1 LNYIYKI
8 KLYFIKK
15 IKKNIFHYFF
25 YKNEKNFFFHF
36 YKKNNEKYFF
46 LRNFI
51 KNSKKKSFFFFK
63 QYFQHMHFLRKL
75 NKRFFG
81 FKSRLK
87 KKRAFELFKEKFLPI
102 IYITLYKS
110 LKRRNFLSF
119 IKKNKKKAFIRHFFT
134 FIYNLKNNNKLITRK
149 YFLKKKKL
157 LKSYRIMKKL
167 NTFYYIP
174 DTEKT
179 RNQVFKRF
187 KRSVF
192 RKFYKRKLRKKKRRV
207 IGLYFNLSVYNHRN
221 RYKHRMKMLALKNS
235 ITPRFH
241 FLKKNNYKTIN
252 LKKLDINYKKVPFF
266 VKRRY
271 KLNIEKKKKRF
282 FLKKKD

>member
-1 LNYIYKI
+1 
-8 KLYFIKK
+8 
-15 IKKNIFHYFF
+15 
-25 YKNEKNFFFHF
+25 
-36 YKKNNEKYFF
+36 
-46 LRNFI
+46 
-51 KNSKKKSFFFFK
+51 
-63 QYFQHMHFLRKL
+63 MHFLRKF
-75 NKRFFG
+75 NKRIFG
-81 FKSRLK
+81 FRLRLK

-102 IYITLYKS
+102 IYIMLYKS
-110 LKRRNFLSF
+110 LKKRNFLSF
-119 IKKNKKKAFIRHFFT
+119 LKKNKEKAFTRNFFT
-134 FIYNLKNNNKLITRK
+134 FIYNLKNNDELITRK
-149 YFLKKKKL
+149 YFLKKKKI
-157 LKSYRIMKKL
+157 LKSYRIIKKL

-235 ITPRFH
+235 ITTRFH
-241 FLKKNNYKTIN
+241 FLKKNNYKNIN
-252 LKKLDINYKKVPFF
+252 SKKLDINYKEVPFF

-271 KLNIEKKKKRF
+271 KLNIEKKNKKKI
-282 FLKKKD
+282 FLKKKKKIK